1 MRSTPFNTRSSEWI
15 GDMTVYLRETGEDNS
30 LQMERLRRNLR
41 RAREQEL
48 TPRQRQ
54 MLELHYDQR
63 LSVTEIA
70 KELGLHPLQSPA
82 RWDGPGSVCAGI
94 CATPYKFLL

>member
-15 GDMTVYLRETGEDNS
+15 GDMTVYLRETGEDNC

-70 KELGLHPLQSPA
+70 KELGLHPSTVSRTLGRA
-82 RWDGPGSVCAGI
+82 RERLRRYLRY
-94 CATPYKFLL
+94 TL

>member
-1 MRSTPFNTRSSEWI
+1 
-15 GDMTVYLRETGEDNS
+15 MTVYLRETGEDNS

-70 KELGLHPLQSPA
+70 KELGLHPSTVSRTLERA
-82 RWDGPGSVCAGI
+82 RERLRRYLRY
-94 CATPYKFLL
+94 TL

>member
-1 MRSTPFNTRSSEWI
+1 M
-15 GDMTVYLRETGEDNS
+15 
-30 LQMERLRRNLR
+30 QMERLRRNLR

-70 KELGLHPLQSPA
+70 KELGLHPSTVSRTLGRA
-82 RWDGPGSVCAGI
+82 RERLRRYLRY
-94 CATPYKFLL
+94 TL

>member
-70 KELGLHPLQSPA
+70 KELGVNSSTVSRHIMKA
-82 RWDGPGSVCAGI
+82 RDKLRHIASYYVN
-94 CATPYKFLL
+94 

>member
-1 MRSTPFNTRSSEWI
+1 
-15 GDMTVYLRETGEDNS
+15 MTLYLRETGEDNS

-70 KELGLHPLQSPA
+70 KELGLHPSTVSRTLERA
-82 RWDGPGSVCAGI
+82 RERLRRYLRY
-94 CATPYKFLL
+94 TL

>member
-1 MRSTPFNTRSSEWI
+1 MRNTPFDTRSSEWI
-15 GDMTVYLRETGEDNS
+15 GDMAVYLRETGEDNS

-54 MLELHYDQR
+54 MLELRYDRQ

-70 KELGLHPLQSPA
+70 EKLGVCPSTVSRTLQRA
-82 RWDGPGSVCAGI
+82 RERLRRYLRY
-94 CATPYKFLL
+94 TL

>member
-41 RAREQEL
+41 R
-48 TPRQRQ
+48 Q

-70 KELGLHPLQSPA
+70 KELGLHPSTVSRTLGRA
-82 RWDGPGSVCAGI
+82 RERLRRYLRY
-94 CATPYKFLL
+94 TL

>member
-1 MRSTPFNTRSSEWI
+1 MRNTPFDTRSSEWI
-15 GDMTVYLRETGEDNS
+15 GDMAVYLRETGEDNS

-54 MLELHYDQR
+54 MLELRYDRQ

-70 KELGLHPLQSPA
+70 EKLGVHPSTVSRTLQRA
-82 RWDGPGSVCAGI
+82 RERLRRYLRY
-94 CATPYKFLL
+94 TL